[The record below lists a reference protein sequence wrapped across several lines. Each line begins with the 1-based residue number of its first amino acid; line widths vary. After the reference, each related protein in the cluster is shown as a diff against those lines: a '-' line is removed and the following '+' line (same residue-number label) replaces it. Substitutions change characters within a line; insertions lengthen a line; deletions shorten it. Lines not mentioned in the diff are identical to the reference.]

1 MRRFLKNKLS
11 VIGMVVIIIFILI
24 AIFADQLAP
33 YDYAAQDLTS
43 MYLSPCAEHPL
54 GTDNLGRDMLSRIIY
69 GTRIS
74 LLIGFSSVGISLLIG
89 TLLGCLA
96 GFYGG
101 KVDTLIMRFMD
112 VMLAVP
118 SVLLA
123 IVIAAVL
130 GTGVFNLILAIGIA
144 SIPSYARIVRAS
156 ILSIRD
162 QEYIEAARISGCS
175 DARMILRH
183 ILPNI
188 LAPAIVQTTLGL
200 GLAILNASGLSF
212 LGLGVEAPMPEWGSM
227 LNALRQQIYI
237 NPLITIIPGL
247 FIFVTA
253 LSVNIISDGLKDA
266 MEANS

>member
-1 MRRFLKNKLS
+1 MAALILLLL
-11 VIGMVVIIIFILI
+11 IILV
-24 AIFADQLAP
+24 AICADWIVGYDKAITQNISEHYQAP
-33 YDYAAQDLTS
+33 S
-43 MYLSPCAEHPL
+43 KEHWM
-54 GTDNLGRDMLSRIIY
+54 GTDTFGRDVFARIVH
-69 GTRIS
+69 GSRIS
-74 LLIGFSSVGISLLIG
+74 LIVGVVTTAASILMA
-89 TLLGCLA
+89 CLFGAVA
-96 GFYGG
+96 GYYGG
-101 KVDTLIMRFMD
+101 RVDNIIMRFMD

-188 LAPAIVQTTLGL
+188 LAPVIVQTTLGL

-227 LNALRQQIYI
+227 LAAARGDMRNYPYLVTFPGIAIVLVVLAL
-237 NPLITIIPGL
+237 NMVG
-247 FIFVTA
+247 
-253 LSVNIISDGLKDA
+253 DGLRDA
-266 MEANS
+266 LDPRMKN

>member
-1 MRRFLKNKLS
+1 MKNRLS
-11 VIGMVVIIIFILI
+11 VIGMVVIVAFVLVALLANQI
-24 AIFADQLAP
+24 AP
-33 YDYAAQDLTS
+33 YDYDAIDLTS
-43 MYLSPCAEHPL
+43 TYMSPCAAHPF
-54 GTDNLGRDMLSRIIY
+54 GTDNLGRDMFSRVIY

-74 LLIGFSSVGISLLIG
+74 LIIGFSSVAIALLLG
-89 TLLGCLA
+89 TFLGCLA
-96 GFYGG
+96 GFYAG

-112 VMLAVP
+112 IMLAVP

-123 IVIAAVL
+123 IVIATVL

-144 SIPSYARIVRAS
+144 SIPSYARITRAS

-175 DARMILRH
+175 DARLILRH

-188 LAPAIVQTTLGL
+188 LAPIIVQTTLGL

-227 LNALRQQIYI
+227 LASARGDMRNYPYLV
-237 NPLITIIPGL
+237 TFPGL
-247 FIFVTA
+247 AIVLVVLA
-253 LSVNIISDGLKDA
+253 LNMAGDGLRDA
-266 MEANS
+266 LDPRMKN

>member
-33 YDYAAQDLTS
+33 YDYAAQDLPS

-188 LAPAIVQTTLGL
+188 LAPVIVQTTLGL

-212 LGLGVEAPMPEWGSM
+212 LGLGVEARCRNGAPCWPRPEAICGTTRILLPSPESQSCWLCS
-227 LNALRQQIYI
+227 R
-237 NPLITIIPGL
+237 
-247 FIFVTA
+247 
-253 LSVNIISDGLKDA
+253 
-266 MEANS
+266 

>member
-1 MRRFLKNKLS
+1 
-11 VIGMVVIIIFILI
+11 
-24 AIFADQLAP
+24 
-33 YDYAAQDLTS
+33 
-43 MYLSPCAEHPL
+43 
-54 GTDNLGRDMLSRIIY
+54 
-69 GTRIS
+69 
-74 LLIGFSSVGISLLIG
+74 
-89 TLLGCLA
+89 
-96 GFYGG
+96 
-101 KVDTLIMRFMD
+101 MRFMD

-188 LAPAIVQTTLGL
+188 LAPVIVQTTLGL
-200 GLAILNASGLSF
+200 GLA
-212 LGLGVEAPMPEWGSM
+212 
-227 LNALRQQIYI
+227 
-237 NPLITIIPGL
+237 T
-247 FIFVTA
+247 
-253 LSVNIISDGLKDA
+253 
-266 MEANS
+266 

>member
-1 MRRFLKNKLS
+1 MLEEKKRKKKSGALRRFLKNKLS
-11 VIGMVVIIIFILI
+11 VIGMVVIVAFVLI

-43 MYLSPCAEHPL
+43 MYLSPCAEHLL

-74 LLIGFSSVGISLLIG
+74 LLIGFSSVGI
-89 TLLGCLA
+89 
-96 GFYGG
+96 
-101 KVDTLIMRFMD
+101 
-112 VMLAVP
+112 
-118 SVLLA
+118 
-123 IVIAAVL
+123 
-130 GTGVFNLILAIGIA
+130 A

-156 ILSIRD
+156 IFSIRD

-188 LAPAIVQTTLGL
+188 LAPVIVQTTLGL

-212 LGLGVEAPMPEWGSM
+212 LGLGVEAPMPEKRV
-227 LNALRQQIYI
+227 LR
-237 NPLITIIPGL
+237 LAFCVCFLHRREG
-247 FIFVTA
+247 F
-253 LSVNIISDGLKDA
+253 
-266 MEANS
+266 